1 MDQLRETKKH
11 EHCARILSLFIDK
24 SEDYIYVPDKYDK
37 DSLVGKSVV
46 NKYIGAV
53 LEVSVPYKGE
63 IIKSTK
69 NVELYGIPNDY
80 RISQKSDTAI
90 DLAGEIVIRAIGR
103 DKVDKMLLSM
113 VKKQYERYNG
123 TMFSK
128 WEVDF
133 TDEQSKIICEMISEI
148 AHGYYKEFMKN
159 YSTTKEMESINMD
172 YYVDELKGLIENAV
186 KTDKDM
192 KQQQ

>member
-69 NVELYGIPNDY
+69 TVELYGIPNDY

-90 DLAGEIVIRAIGR
+90 HLAGEIVIRAIGR

-113 VKKQYERYNG
+113 IKKQYERYNG